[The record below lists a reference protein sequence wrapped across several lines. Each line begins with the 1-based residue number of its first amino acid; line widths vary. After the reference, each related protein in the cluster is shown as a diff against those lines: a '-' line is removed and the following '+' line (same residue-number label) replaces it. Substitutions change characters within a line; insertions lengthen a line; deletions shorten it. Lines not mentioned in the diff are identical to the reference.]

1 MSILDETGA
10 YEPLDKYLAPTAA
23 AGSSMALPEK
33 LVYGAMATVVD
44 IGTTY
49 WNSLTPEKYNADTAD
64 LLLRI
69 DQDALQVYNEHPDAV
84 RTASFVGGIL
94 APVGLSI
101 KGMNMLRSGAK
112 GMSFFSEAGQASRLA
127 QTEAAFANAG
137 KDAAFIKA
145 KWDVYRGV
153 AMNAVTDNIAAE
165 IAIIGTMSAHPYLED
180 YMKNLGSNFLM
191 GVAFG
196 TGIQTGLGTIIAKSQ
211 IGKLTGAI
219 EKEANVVLKDVLW
232 DPMVE
237 ASITQR
243 SHLGELAAVHAQGVE
258 NLKTIVADAD
268 TVNTWALKP
277 FTIETLRN
285 TAVREEASL
294 VTKLKEAS
302 VGDFQKFLD
311 TAPAEVTEQYLS
323 FIAKVENAGLDKI
336 GFAEVKGTTG
346 KLAAGEAAGKLQEA
360 PSLFKTV
367 LRAIKGVAEP
377 VEVAVKTDAIYLATH
392 NRYIGKADGPLY
404 MNVADMGKTIEG
416 LEAEI
421 GKNFGRAPDAD
432 WSITARGA
440 HTAELDADYAK
451 AVLAVEKW
459 EPADFQKAILDPDD
473 LPALKAIYGRAG
485 KLLEADPTLKL
496 SIKLTKEKP
505 SWGAVQQA
513 ALIRKGGV
521 SATYVDDLKRVEV
534 EWDSYSLYNWKGT
547 QKAGV
552 EYESHKALMD
562 WVKGEKE
569 ELRLGAALHKN
580 LIPGGVTALNMKN
593 KEAIR
598 LRDTVSRIYNSKQS
612 EALRAKMQTMADE
625 DGFVWLYRGLAQEP
639 RQHQALESYALS
651 GKKASEFTQ
660 GYEKGVKMYK
670 VHVDDIF
677 AGVKDMGPGG
687 SISKAAPEIL
697 AFPPVRDW
705 AQIARSGL
713 RELPDELL
721 IQMPEVTP
729 MVGGKSAVATTL
741 TELEEAMKVAQ
752 LNAVTDLASKG
763 YGLETIALK
772 TGTPEDTI
780 ARILETK
787 TVEGG
792 GLLKYK
798 SREDIIAA
806 LDSKNRSLAL
816 STEMNKVP
824 QPGLFAELN
833 KRGLDNSS
841 DSILEYYLL
850 SSKSDIVRQFGE
862 TLLSKDLQVSQKAL
876 YDELATITGS
886 EMKTSM
892 LSSTNQVMEALG
904 PVGMIANYIGKETIR
919 IKNQLTESFEKPISG
934 LMSSIIQ
941 KGEAHLIEANTS
953 IAVNASIKGPRIY
966 KDGAFWVPANNVKL
980 QDFLSLLKLSDDE
993 FRGALNAA
1001 EEGKEF
1007 ATKAL
1012 FKGQEYEIATPELRQ
1027 MWEKIQDYG
1036 REMYEMK
1043 NVRYKAMGKE
1053 GLNDIGLWAPSFN
1066 PRNKSIAYVHN
1077 LVNDTT
1083 SMLYAESDE
1092 LLATAIKS
1100 YEDALR
1106 SKHGANWRAHER
1118 IVTKNMQEPYN
1129 TLAGRHDSLTMQA
1142 ADLTKQHG
1150 GASTPTIVS
1159 TDTSVFQDLLQGY
1172 QEHIHGGV
1180 EGIMEIKMNSTM
1192 NALKNLSDISQGMY
1206 AAESKGILSKLGS
1219 KPADVGQTVRKILLG
1234 QPLLSEHKPWSELQ
1248 QRLQVGSDMVLKNIT
1263 EVFQPL
1269 LTPLTTKL
1277 TGAKLRSEAEWSNI
1291 LKEMDAKGIVNPF
1304 DSLDKTFGLGRYMLE
1319 GKGTA
1324 EGLTPRGV
1332 ALGNATAATLML
1344 RVGELAQPLV
1354 NALSLP
1360 ILTSAAMNRK
1370 LASSFMGTAIDPEAK
1385 FALARTMHNGVRLM
1399 NHPTESVKWSKL
1411 AEERGLFN
1419 IELRNVT
1426 ELLEHQRSLD
1436 PGLMTLAEKG
1446 IESKLVSLLSKPADW
1461 SESFVR
1467 RTSFFTAVDMAK
1479 RAYPGISDTGVMI
1492 FARNFMDEAIGN
1504 YTAAQRP
1511 AFFQG
1516 TFGVALGL
1524 FQTYML
1530 TMAQA
1535 MYRQVEHKDWA
1546 SLGKMLLTQGTIFGA
1561 ASLPGFQIVSE
1572 QIGKSF
1578 SDNNVDLETGLIRS
1592 MPDKM
1597 ADIVLYGLPSSFG
1610 PGITTRG
1617 EIQPRIPNPFAV
1629 DQLVLVNMTGQ
1640 AYTAMERVASAAWN
1654 ADESAGRAIL
1664 EAISL
1669 QSISRPIA
1677 RISEL
1682 AVGRSITSRGDI
1694 VSDDIQP
1701 SNLDNFFSLSTLS
1714 RVMST
1719 RPLEEIK
1726 AREALHMNTVY
1737 GAADR
1742 DKRRAVTARLK
1753 SHIRNGNLDSEVL
1766 DNLAERYMRTGSS
1779 VGWRA
1784 AVSDAIK
1791 QAGQSGDATTMK
1803 KLGKDNIL
1811 NVMIDDLE

>member
-33 LVYGAMATVVD
+33 LIYGAMATVVD

-219 EKEANVVLKDVLW
+219 EKDANAVLKDVLW

-258 NLKTIVADAD
+258 NLKAIVADAD

-285 TAVREEASL
+285 TAVREEANL

-336 GFAEVKGTTG
+336 GFAGVKGTTG
-346 KLAAGEAAGKLQEA
+346 KLAAGEAVGKLQEA
-360 PSLFKTV
+360 PTLFKTV

-440 HTAELDADYAK
+440 HTAKLDADYAK

-496 SIKLTKEKP
+496 SIRLTKEKP

-513 ALIRKGGV
+513 ALARKGGV
-521 SATYVDDLKRVEV
+521 SATYVSDITAVEK
-534 EWDSYSLYNWKGT
+534 ELDSF
-547 QKAGV
+547 
-552 EYESHKALMD
+552 ALFHPAQSFTGKEGISRTVHTVLDD
-562 WVKGEKE
+562 WVHGDYAFLRNGASLFKGLIKNPNLVVKPDALARME
-569 ELRLGAALHKN
+569 EAASILDSLQNSARSVAFRQRL
-580 LIPGGVTALNMKN
+580 
-593 KEAIR
+593 
-598 LRDTVSRIYNSKQS
+598 
-612 EALRAKMQTMADE
+612 QTLADV
-625 DGFVWLYRGLAQEP
+625 DGNVWLYRGLREEP
-639 RQHQALESYALS
+639 KGHRTLESYTLLPE
-651 GKKASEFTQ
+651 KAAEF
-660 GYEKGVKMYK
+660 GGSNINAVKMYK
-670 VHVDDIF
+670 VHVDDIVCTVYDF
-677 AGVKDMGPGG
+677 GKGHK
-687 SISKAAPEIL
+687 SEIL
-697 AFPPVRDW
+697 AFPPTRDW
-705 AQIARSGL
+705 AQISKSNL

-721 IQMPEVTP
+721 IQMPEVTTL
-729 MVGGKSAVATTL
+729 VGGKSAVATTL
-741 TELEEAMKVAQ
+741 AELEEAMKVAQ

-798 SREDIIAA
+798 SREDIITA

-862 TLLSKDLQVSQKAL
+862 TLLSKDMQVSQKAL

-966 KDGAFWVPANNVKL
+966 KDGAFWIPANNVKL

-1012 FKGQEYEIATPELRQ
+1012 FKGQEYEITTPELRQ

-1172 QEHIHGGV
+1172 REHIHGGV

-1219 KPADVGQTVRKILLG
+1219 KPADVGQTVRNILLG
-1234 QPLLSEHKPWSELQ
+1234 RPLLSQHKTWSELQ
-1248 QRLQVGSDMVLKNIT
+1248 QRLQVGSDMILKDIT
-1263 EVFQPL
+1263 ELFQPL
-1269 LTPLTTKL
+1269 VAPVTAKL
-1277 TGAKLRSEAEWSNI
+1277 AGAKVRSAAEWDNI

-1304 DSLDKTFGLGRYMLE
+1304 ETLDKTFGLGRYMLE
-1319 GKGTA
+1319 GKGNM

-1461 SESFVR
+1461 SESLVR

-1516 TFGVALGL
+1516 TFGVAMGL

-1535 MYRQVEHKDWA
+1535 MYRQVEHRDWA

-1561 ASLPGFQIVSE
+1561 ASLPGFHIVSE

-1610 PGITTRG
+1610 PGIATRG

-1629 DQLVLVNMTGQ
+1629 DQLALVNMTGQ

-1753 SHIRNGNLDSEVL
+1753 SHIRNGNLDPEVL

-1811 NVMIDDLE
+1811 NVMIDDFE